1 MISKDWIRL
10 GLLSLLLSLG
20 LALSSQSLF
29 DNPTV
34 FTEDNGLLDNYI
46 TAIKLDKH
54 NFAWIGSTK
63 GLARFDGNT
72 FKYFLHDPDNPNSL
86 ANNQALSLYQ
96 DHKDRL
102 WVGTYSGLCLYRPA
116 TEDFKN
122 YRNSEIAQ
130 ESLLPNS
137 RVNAIVEDRKQQLW
151 IGLNEAGLAK
161 YDEKR
166 DTFLGYNFRINN
178 TNPKIDASRVNSI
191 LHVAPHAE
199 NDSLLWLATLSGLVL
214 FNQFTEQ
221 YQWFYFEM
229 EDGNDQFL
237 ANSVKFVLPY
247 GKDKLY
253 LATWHG
259 VIIFDIPNKVFRKTT
274 IPNEP
279 KSVRMS
285 ERTVFSL
292 LQVPDGRLGISY
304 SLGFA
309 FYNPTSEQF
318 EDVYY
323 NKVKDGKIYGADF
336 IDPQGRV
343 WARSDHGLYIF
354 DPLTN
359 QFNSH
364 YYPAKNENYSYNS
377 RALIES
383 KDKSKLYV
391 AADRSEGLQIFDRE
405 TQTWELIPIS
415 PNLANEYGA
424 LDVQDMI
431 RLKDGRIIM
440 GGNNEMYEFLEQEKR
455 IIRFLPQVDLR
466 DPFIRKMVQDSTGH
480 LWVATRRRGLFK
492 INPNTGE
499 LWQYDQEFEL
509 SNTTTRHRWME
520 KIFLDDREQLWI
532 RMANNYSLYLPAED
546 RFVNIHVQDINSPKF
561 FPNVAG
567 FAQAG
572 NGEIWIAGADMGV
585 GIADP
590 QQVETGVI
598 RKYSAQDSLKEI
610 FVQGIN
616 SDYRGHLWLLHEKG
630 ITHVNPFDTSFQYFY
645 REYGLP
651 RFVPNFIQPLSTG
664 EMVVS
669 LPNGICFFHPDSL
682 KTNIELPK
690 PYLTS
695 FKVFD
700 DEIVHQ
706 TELSSANQIKLSYRQ
721 NFFSFEFA
729 AKAYT
734 LPDQITFAYQLE
746 GVDEDW
752 IYSGQRNYVSYN
764 SLNGG
769 DYVFRVQAANNEGTW
784 NQEALKLHIHI
795 TTPWWKTVWF
805 WLAFILLLVF
815 ISFLTVRF
823 RIKQIRETES
833 LKTDFEKRLA
843 NVELNALR
851 AQMNPHFIFNCLN
864 SIDYYI
870 IKSDTE
876 TASDYLNRFSRL
888 IRLIL
893 QNSRSNY
900 VNLKDELEALK
911 LYIEMECLRFEQQFE
926 YVVSI
931 AKEIRLEEIEIPP
944 MLLQPYVENAIW
956 HGLMQKK
963 TPGRL
968 DLTFRRQNG
977 ALHCTIED
985 DGIGREAA
993 RLLKSKSAT
1002 RHKSMGM
1009 RITDDRINMINRL
1022 YNTETK
1028 VQVIDLTA
1036 SDGRPK
1042 GTRVELT
1049 ISL

>member
-1 MISKDWIRL
+1 MILQDWIKL
-10 GLLSLLLSLG
+10 GLLSLWLSLS
-20 LALSSQSLF
+20 LALSGQSLF

-34 FTEDNGLLDNYI
+34 FTEENGLLDNYI
-46 TAIKLDKH
+46 TAIQLDH
-54 NFAWIGSTK
+54 NNFAWIGSTK

-72 FKYFLHDPDNPNSL
+72 FKYFLHDPDKPNSL

-96 DHKDRL
+96 DHKNRL
-102 WVGTYSGLCLYRPA
+102 WVGTYSGLCLYRPG
-116 TEDFKN
+116 TQDFKN
-122 YRNSEIAQ
+122 YHNTEIAQ

-137 RVNAIVEDRKQQLW
+137 RVNTIIEDNHQQLW
-151 IGLNEAGLAK
+151 IGLNEAGLARF
-161 YDEKR
+161 DEER
-166 DTFLGYNFRINN
+166 DTFLGYNFTIDNKDP
-178 TNPKIDASRVNSI
+178 TIDASRVNSI
-191 LHVAPHAE
+191 LHIALHAE
-199 NDSLLWLATLSGLVL
+199 NDSLLWLATLSGLIL
-214 FNQFTEQ
+214 FNQYTAE
-221 YQWFYFEM
+221 YDWFFFAM
-229 EDGNDQFL
+229 PDGNDQFL
-237 ANSVKFVLPY
+237 ANSLKHLLPY
-247 GKDKLY
+247 GKDKVY
-253 LATWHG
+253 VASWHG
-259 VIIFDIPNKVFRKTT
+259 VSIFDIPTQTFRKAT

-279 KSVRMS
+279 ASVRMS

-292 LQVPDGRLGISY
+292 LQIPDGRIGISY

-309 FYNPTSEQF
+309 YLDPISDSFTEVFYNKPKE
-318 EDVYY
+318 
-323 NKVKDGKIYGADF
+323 GKIYGADF
-336 IDPQGRV
+336 IDPQGRI
-343 WARSDHGLYIF
+343 WARSDYGLYIF
-354 DPLTN
+354 DPYTN
-359 QFNSH
+359 QFESH
-364 YYPAKNENYSYNS
+364 YYPTENENFNYHS

-383 KDKSKLYV
+383 LDQQKLYV
-391 AADRSEGLQIFDRE
+391 APDRSEGLQIFDRA
-405 TQTWELIPIS
+405 TKSWDLVPIA
-415 PNLANEYGA
+415 PHLANEYGA

-431 RLKDGRIIM
+431 RLQDGRIIL
-440 GGNNEMYEFLEQEKR
+440 GGNNELYEFLEKEKR
-455 IIRFLPQVDLR
+455 IVRFLPQLDLQ
-466 DPFIRKMVQDSTGH
+466 DPFIRRMVQDSSGY
-480 LWVATRRRGLFK
+480 LWIATRRRGLFK
-492 INPNTGE
+492 VNPNSGQS
-499 LWQYDQEFEL
+499 WQYDQEFEL

-520 KIFLDDREQLWI
+520 MIFVDDRGQLWI
-532 RMANNYSLYLPAED
+532 RLANNYSLYLPEED
-546 RFVNIHVQDINSPKF
+546 RFVNIHVQDIDSPRF
-561 FPNVAG
+561 FPNIAG

-572 NGEIWIAGADMGV
+572 EGNVWIAGADMGV
-585 GIADP
+585 GVADP
-590 QQVETGVI
+590 RAVEEGVL
-598 RKYSAQDSLKEI
+598 RKYSAQDSLQEI
-610 FVQGIN
+610 FVRGIN
-616 SDYRGHLWLLHEKG
+616 RDYKGHIWLLHEKG
-630 ITHVNPFDTSFQYFY
+630 ITHVNPFDTTFQYFY

-651 RFVPNFIQPLSTG
+651 PFVANFIQPLSTG
-664 EMVVS
+664 EMVIS

-682 KTNIELPK
+682 KTNTELPQ
-690 PYLTS
+690 PYLTT

-700 DEIVHQ
+700 DVIVHNADLNSTQ
-706 TELSSANQIKLSYRQ
+706 QIELSYRQ

-734 LPDQITFAYQLE
+734 LPDKVTFAYQLE
-746 GVDEDW
+746 GVDEEL

-764 SLNGG
+764 SLDGG
-769 DYVFRVQAANNEGTW
+769 DYVFRVQAANNEGNW
-784 NQEALKLHIHI
+784 NQEPLKLMIHI
-795 TTPWWKTVWF
+795 TTPWWKTIWF
-805 WLAFILLLVF
+805 WMGIFFLLVG
-815 ISFLTVRF
+815 ITFLAVRF
-823 RIKQIRETES
+823 RIQQIRQTES

-870 IKSDTE
+870 IKNDTE

-911 LYIEMECLRFEQQFE
+911 LYIEMECLRFEQQFD
-926 YVVSI
+926 YVVSV

-968 DLTFRRQNG
+968 DLTFTRQNG
-977 ALHCTIED
+977 SLHCTIED

-1028 VQVIDLTA
+1028 VQVIDLQD
-1036 SDGRPK
+1036 SDGIAK

>member
-1 MISKDWIRL
+1 MISTDWIRL
-10 GLLSLLLSLG
+10 GLLSLCLSLC
-20 LALSSQSLF
+20 LPLPAQSLF

-34 FTEDNGLLDNYI
+34 FTEENGLLDNYI
-46 TAIKLDKH
+46 TAIQLDH
-54 NFAWIGSTK
+54 NNFVWIGSTK

-72 FKYFLHDPDNPNSL
+72 FKYFLHDPADPHSL

-102 WVGTYSGLCLYRPA
+102 WVGTYAGLCLYQP
-116 TEDFKN
+116 ESQGFKN
-122 YRNSEIAQ
+122 YHSRDIAKAN
-130 ESLLPNS
+130 LVPNS
-137 RVNAIVEDRKQQLW
+137 RVNTIIEDHQKQLW
-151 IGLNEAGLAK
+151 IGLNEAGLAR
-161 YDEKR
+161 YDESH
-166 DTFLGYNFRINN
+166 DTLLGYHFKVDNQ
-178 TNPKIDASRVNSI
+178 NPKIDASRVNSI
-191 LHVAPHAE
+191 LHIAPHVE

-214 FNQFTEQ
+214 FNQYTADYE
-221 YQWFYFEM
+221 WFYFEIP
-229 EDGNDQFL
+229 DGNDQFL
-237 ANSVKFVLPY
+237 SNSLKAILPY
-247 GKDKLY
+247 GKDQLF
-253 LATWHG
+253 LASWHG
-259 VIIFDIPNKVFRKTT
+259 VTLFDISTKSFRKLT
-274 IPNEP
+274 ISGEP
-279 KSVRMS
+279 QSLRMS

-292 LQVPDGRLGISY
+292 LELPNGQIGISY

-309 FYNPTSEQF
+309 AYDPVKGQF
-318 EDVYY
+318 AEVYY
-323 NKVKDGKIYGADF
+323 NRPKEGEIYGADF
-336 IDPQGRV
+336 IDPQGRI
-343 WARSDHGLYIF
+343 WARSDYGLYIF

-359 QFNSH
+359 QFEPH
-364 YYPAKNENYSYNS
+364 YYPAKNNNYNYNS
-377 RALIES
+377 RAILES
-383 KDKSKLYV
+383 QDKTQLYV
-391 AADRSEGLQIFDRE
+391 APDRSEGLQIFDRK
-405 TQTWELIPIS
+405 TKKWELVPIAPS
-415 PNLANEYGA
+415 LANEYGA

-431 RLKDGRIIM
+431 RLQDGRIIL
-440 GGNNEMYEFLEQEKR
+440 GGNNELYEFLEKEKR
-455 IIRFLPQVDLR
+455 IVRFLPRVDLQA
-466 DPFIRKMVQDSTGH
+466 PFIRRMVQDSSGY
-480 LWVATRRRGLFK
+480 LWVATRRKGLFK
-492 INPNTGE
+492 IDPNTGQVD
-499 LWQYDQEFEL
+499 QYDDVFEI
-509 SNTTTRHRWME
+509 SNTNTRHRWME
-520 KIFLDDREQLWI
+520 TIFLDDQGQLWI
-532 RMANNYSLYLPAED
+532 RMANNYSLYLPKED
-546 RFVNIHVQDINSPKF
+546 RFVNIHEQDIHSPKF

-567 FAQAG
+567 FAQDG
-572 NGEIWIAGADMGV
+572 MGKIWIAGADMGV

-590 QQVETGVI
+590 NQVEAGVL
-598 RKYSAQDSLKEI
+598 RKYSAQDSLQEI
-610 FVQGIN
+610 FVRGIN
-616 SDYRGHLWLLHEKG
+616 TDYRGHIWLLHEKG
-630 ITHVNPFDTSFQYFY
+630 ITRINALDTSFQYFY

-651 RFVPNFIQPLSTG
+651 PFVANFIQPLSTG

-682 KTNIELPK
+682 KTNTELPK

-695 FKVFD
+695 FKIFD
-700 DEIVHQ
+700 DEIALHADL
-706 TELSSANQIKLSYRQ
+706 TTTNRIDLSYRQ

-734 LPDQITFAYQLE
+734 LPDKVTFAYKLE

-752 IYSGQRNYVSYN
+752 KYSGQRNYVSYN

-784 NQEALKLHIHI
+784 NEKALKLHIHI
-795 TTPWWKTVWF
+795 TTPWWKTIWF
-805 WLAFILLLVF
+805 WVILCLILILVTFLAF
-815 ISFLTVRF
+815 RF
-823 RIKQIRETES
+823 RVKQIRETES

-870 IKSDTE
+870 IKNDTE

-926 YVVSI
+926 YVVSV

-963 TPGRL
+963 SPGRL

-977 ALHCTIED
+977 SLHCTIED
-985 DGIGREAA
+985 NGIGREAA
-993 RLLKSKSAT
+993 RMLKSKSAT

-1022 YNTETK
+1022 YHTETK
-1028 VQVIDLTA
+1028 VEVIDLEA
-1036 SDGRPK
+1036 KDGTPR

-1049 ISL
+1049 ISI

>member
-1 MISKDWIRL
+1 MRL
-10 GLLSLLLSLG
+10 GLLSLWLMLFLYLQG
-20 LALSSQSLF
+20 QSRF

-34 FTEDNGLLDNYI
+34 FTEENGLLDNYI
-46 TAIKLDKH
+46 TAIQLDH
-54 NFAWIGSTK
+54 NNFVWIGSTK

-72 FKYFLHDPDNPNSL
+72 FKYFLHDPNDPNSL

-96 DHKDRL
+96 DHKNRL
-102 WVGTYSGLCLYRPA
+102 WVGTYAGLCRYQPE
-116 TEDFKN
+116 TQDFKN
-122 YRNSEIAQ
+122 YYNSEIAKA
-130 ESLLPNS
+130 SLLPNS
-137 RVNAIVEDRKQQLW
+137 RVNAIVEDHKKQLW

-161 YDEKR
+161 YDEAR
-166 DTFLGYNFRINN
+166 DTFWGYTFRIDND
-178 TNPKIDASRVNSI
+178 NPKIDASRVNSI
-191 LHVAPHAE
+191 LHIAPHVE
-199 NDSLLWLATLSGLVL
+199 NDSLLWLATLSGLIL
-214 FNQFTEQ
+214 FNQYTED
-221 YQWFYFEM
+221 YEWFYYEIP
-229 EDGNDQFL
+229 DGNDQFL
-237 ANSVKFVLPY
+237 INSLKFILPQ
-247 GKDKLY
+247 GKEKLY

-259 VIIFDIPNKVFRKTT
+259 MTLFDLSTESFQQIT

-279 KSVRMS
+279 QSLRMS

-292 LQVPDGRLGISY
+292 LRMPQGRIGISY

-309 FYNPTSEQF
+309 SYDPVQKQF
-318 EDVYY
+318 EEVHY
-323 NKVKDGKIYGADF
+323 NRHKAGKIYGADF
-336 IDPQGRV
+336 IDPQGRI
-343 WARSDHGLYIF
+343 WARSDYGLYIF

-359 QFNSH
+359 QFDSH
-364 YYPAKNENYSYNS
+364 YYPAKNENYNYHS

-383 KDKSKLYV
+383 KDKTQLYV
-391 AADRSEGLQIFDRE
+391 AADRSEGLHIFDRK
-405 TQTWELIPIS
+405 TKSWELVPIA
-415 PNLANEYGA
+415 PALANEYGA
-424 LDVQDMI
+424 LDIQDMI
-431 RLKDGRIIM
+431 RLKDGRIIL
-440 GGNNEMYEFLEQEKR
+440 GSNNELYEFLENEKR
-455 IIRFLPQVDLR
+455 IVRFLPQVDLF
-466 DPFIRKMVQDSTGH
+466 DPFIRRMVQDSSGY
-480 LWVATRRRGLFK
+480 LWIATRRKGLFK
-492 INPNTGE
+492 IDPNSGQVR
-499 LWQYDQEFEL
+499 QYTKEFEL

-520 KIFLDDREQLWI
+520 MIFLDDRGQLWI
-532 RMANNYSLYLPAED
+532 RMANNYSLYLPKED
-546 RFVNIHVQDINSPKF
+546 RFVNIHEQNIDSPQF

-567 FAQAG
+567 FAQDA
-572 NGEIWIAGADMGV
+572 NGKIWIAGADMGV

-590 QQVETGVI
+590 DQIEAGVLH
-598 RKYSAQDSLKEI
+598 KYSVQDSLKEI
-610 FVQGIN
+610 FVRGIN
-616 SDYRGHLWLLHEKG
+616 TDYKGYIWLLHEKG
-630 ITHVNPFDTSFQYFY
+630 ITRVNPYDTSFQYFY

-651 RFVPNFIQPLSTG
+651 PFVANFIQPLSTG

-682 KTNIELPK
+682 KTNTELPK

-700 DEIVHQ
+700 DEIVQHSDLNS
-706 TELSSANQIKLSYRQ
+706 TNRIDLSYQQ

-734 LPDQITFAYQLE
+734 LPDKVTFAYQLE
-746 GVDEDW
+746 GVDEGW
-752 IYSGQRNYVSYN
+752 KYSGQRNYVSYN
-764 SLNGG
+764 SLDGG
-769 DYVFRVQAANNEGTW
+769 DYVFRVQAANNEGNW
-784 NQEALKLHIHI
+784 NEEPLKLHIHI

-805 WLAFILLLVF
+805 WIALCLLAIL
-815 ISFLTVRF
+815 ITFLAVRV

-870 IKSDTE
+870 IKNDTE

-926 YVVSI
+926 YVVSV

-963 TPGRL
+963 SPGRL

-977 ALHCTIED
+977 ILHCIIQD
-985 DGIGREAA
+985 DGIGRNAA
-993 RLLKSKSAT
+993 RRLRSKSAT

-1022 YNTETK
+1022 YNTQTK
-1028 VQVIDLTA
+1028 VQVTDLKA
-1036 SDGRPK
+1036 PDGTPK

-1049 ISL
+1049 ISI

>member
-10 GLLSLLLSLG
+10 GLLSLWLSLC
-20 LALSSQSLF
+20 LALSGQSLF
-29 DNPTV
+29 DNPSI
-34 FTEDNGLLDNYI
+34 FTEENGLLDNYI
-46 TAIKLDKH
+46 TAIQMDH
-54 NFAWIGSTK
+54 NNFAWIGSTK

-72 FKYFLHDPDNPNSL
+72 FKYFLHDPEDPNSL

-102 WVGTYSGLCLYRPA
+102 WVGTYSGLCLYQPA
-116 TEDFKN
+116 TQDFKN
-122 YRNSEIAQ
+122 YHNAEIAQ

-137 RVNAIVEDRKQQLW
+137 RVSAITEDRNQRLW
-151 IGLNEAGLAK
+151 IGLNEAGLAR
-161 YDEKR
+161 YDEER
-166 DTFLGYNFRINN
+166 DTFIGYNFKVQN
-178 TNPKIDASRVNSI
+178 TDPKIDASRVNSI
-191 LHVAPHAE
+191 LHIAPHAE
-199 NDSLLWLATLSGLVL
+199 NDSLLWLATLSGLIL
-214 FNQFTEQ
+214 FNQYTEA
-221 YQWFYFEM
+221 YDWFFFEM
-229 EDGNDQFL
+229 ADGNDQFL
-237 ANSVKFVLPY
+237 ANSLKYLLPY
-247 GKDKLY
+247 GKDKIY
-253 LATWHG
+253 VASWHG
-259 VIIFDIPNKVFRKTT
+259 VTIFDIPTQTFRKAT

-279 KSVRMS
+279 TSVRMS
-285 ERTVFSL
+285 ERTVFSM
-292 LQVPDGRLGISY
+292 LQLPDGRIGISY

-309 FYNPTSEQF
+309 YFDPRTDSFMEVFYNKPKE
-318 EDVYY
+318 
-323 NKVKDGKIYGADF
+323 GKIYGADF

-343 WARSDHGLYIF
+343 WARSDYGLYIF
-354 DPLTN
+354 DPYTN
-359 QFNSH
+359 QFESH
-364 YYPAKNENYSYNS
+364 YYPAENENFNYNS
-377 RALIES
+377 RAILES
-383 KDKSKLYV
+383 QDKRKLYV
-391 AADRSEGLQIFDRE
+391 APDRSEGLQIFDRE
-405 TQTWELIPIS
+405 TKSWELVPIS
-415 PNLANEYGA
+415 KALANEYGA

-431 RLKDGRIIM
+431 RLQDGRIIL
-440 GGNNEMYEFLEQEKR
+440 GSNNELYEFLEKQKQ
-455 IIRFLPQVDLR
+455 IVRFLPELDLQA
-466 DPFIRKMVQDSTGH
+466 PFIRRMVQDSSGY
-480 LWVATRRRGLFK
+480 LWIATRRRGLFK
-492 INPNTGE
+492 VDPNSGQS
-499 LWQYDQEFEL
+499 WQYNKEFEL
-509 SNTTTRHRWME
+509 SHTTTRHRWME
-520 KIFLDDREQLWI
+520 MIFLDDRGQLWI
-532 RMANNYSLYLPAED
+532 RMANNYSLYLPKED
-546 RFVNIHVQDINSPKF
+546 RFVNIHMQDIDSPKF
-561 FPNVAG
+561 FPNIAG

-572 NGEIWIAGADMGV
+572 DGHVWIAGADMGV
-585 GIADP
+585 GIASP
-590 QQVETGVI
+590 EQVEEGVI
-598 RKYSAQDSLKEI
+598 HKYSAQDSLKEI
-610 FVQGIN
+610 FVRGIN
-616 SDYRGHLWLLHEKG
+616 RDYKGHIWLLHEKG

-651 RFVPNFIQPLSTG
+651 PFVANFIQPLSTG
-664 EMVVS
+664 EMVIS

-682 KTNIELPK
+682 KTNTELPK
-690 PYLTS
+690 PYLTT

-700 DEIVHQ
+700 DVIVHNSDLNRTQ
-706 TELSSANQIKLSYRQ
+706 RIELSYRQ

-734 LPDQITFAYQLE
+734 LPDKVTFAYQLE

-764 SLNGG
+764 SLEGG

-784 NQEALKLHIHI
+784 NQEPLKLMIHI
-795 TTPWWKTVWF
+795 TTPWWKTIWF
-805 WLAFILLLVF
+805 WLGVFSLLVL
-815 ISFLTVRF
+815 ITFLAVRF
-823 RIKQIRETES
+823 RIRQIRKTES

-870 IKSDTE
+870 IKNDTE

-926 YVVSI
+926 YVVSV

-968 DLTFRRQNG
+968 DLTFTRQNG
-977 ALHCTIED
+977 SLHCTIED

-1028 VQVIDLTA
+1028 VHVIDLQS
-1036 SDGRPK
+1036 SDGTAR